1 LLVHL
6 PKLVAEEYLHQH
18 CDFLISVEA
27 LQLVKEELLLHLSM
41 LNQEVDEVIHELVMI
56 VVIQTKKK
64 KKKKTM
70 MMKMKKTRKRKK
82 RTREK
87 RKKRTRKR

>member
-64 KKKKTM
+64 KKKTM